1 MSIILETQRLILK
14 QFCEDDAQYLFE
26 LNSDPE
32 VTKYVGEG
40 AFESVDA
47 VREFVRN
54 YNQYEKYGQGRLNMF
69 DKQSG
74 EYIGWCGLK
83 YLTESRQTDLGY
95 RLLKKHW
102 GKGYATEASTACLN
116 YGFNTLNLEKIIGTA
131 MKENTASIKVF
142 EKLGL
147 KYSHDDD
154 CGCQPGVVYTIT
166 KEEWK

>member
-14 QFCEDDAQYLFE
+14 QFCEDDAKYLFE